1 MIGFNMRKSLF
12 LMGVVFCLS
21 QFGWADE
28 QLQDNQGVNMNNN
41 ATANETGTDFLTG
54 IAKEEGAVTTSTG
67 LVYKVLHAGSGS
79 SPTATSTVEVNY
91 EGRLTNGKIFDSSYQ
106 RGAPIS
112 FGVSDV
118 IAGWTEALQLMQA
131 GSTWEL
137 YIPANLAYGERGV
150 PGAIPPNSVLVFKV
164 ELLSFS

>member
-1 MIGFNMRKSLF
+1 MKGFNMRKSLF

-28 QLQDNQGVNMNNN
+28 SSQDSKGVSMTDNV
-41 ATANETGTDFLTG
+41 TANETGANFLASIG
-54 IAKEEGAVTTSTG
+54 KEEGAVTTDTG
-67 LVYKVLHAGSGS
+67 LVYKVLNAGSGG
-79 SPTATSTVEVNY
+79 SPTATSTVTVNY
-91 EGRLTNGKIFDSSYQ
+91 EGRLINGKVFDSSYQ
-106 RGAPIS
+106 RGTPAS

-118 IAGWTEALQLMQA
+118 IAGWTQALQLMQA

-150 PGAIPPNSVLVFKV
+150 PDVIPSNSVLIFKV
-164 ELLSFS
+164 ELISFN